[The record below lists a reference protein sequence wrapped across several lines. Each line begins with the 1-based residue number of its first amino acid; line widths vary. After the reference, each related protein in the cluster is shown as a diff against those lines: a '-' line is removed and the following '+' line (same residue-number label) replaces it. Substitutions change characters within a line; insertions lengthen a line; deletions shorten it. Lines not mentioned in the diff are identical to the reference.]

1 MVYYGIMNA
10 IETLRSRVQ
19 EIKRAGE
26 IERVD
31 RVVDALAAQALG
43 TSQILV
49 DHLLQQPVEAD
60 SDNGDTV
67 VRANDQ
73 I

>member
-1 MVYYGIMNA
+1 MNA

-49 DHLLQQPVEAD
+49 DNLLQQSVEAD

>member
-1 MVYYGIMNA
+1 MNA

-49 DHLLQQPVEAD
+49 DNLLQQPVEAD

>member
-1 MVYYGIMNA
+1 MNA

-49 DHLLQQPVEAD
+49 DHLIIEPSSEKTTLELPESKLQ
-60 SDNGDTV
+60 GDE
-67 VRANDQ
+67 
-73 I
+73 

>member
-1 MVYYGIMNA
+1 MNA
-10 IETLRSRVQ
+10 IETLRQRVEQ
-19 EIKRAGE
+19 IKRAGE

-49 DHLLQQPVEAD
+49 DQLIVEPSVKTTLELPEAKLQ
-60 SDNGDTV
+60 GDE
-67 VRANDQ
+67 
-73 I
+73 

>member
-1 MVYYGIMNA
+1 MNA
-10 IETLRSRVQ
+10 IETLRQRVEQ
-19 EIKRAGE
+19 IKRAGE

-49 DHLLQQPVEAD
+49 DHLIIEPSSEKTTLELPESKLQ
-60 SDNGDTV
+60 GDE
-67 VRANDQ
+67 
-73 I
+73 

>member
-1 MVYYGIMNA
+1 MNA
-10 IETLRSRVQ
+10 IETLRGRVQ

-49 DHLLQQPVEAD
+49 DQLLQQPTELEEMRRD
-60 SDNGDTV
+60 DE
-67 VRANDQ
+67 
-73 I
+73 